1 MKQLPFL
8 LLVLLLAINSKVSL
22 AQSDYLDFDKE
33 SFLIGTLSDFK
44 GREQVFSKGINDA
57 YFERV
62 DIYAQQEKRIAYLI
76 NFLFKEEYPDIEFN
90 NNGPLRRLQIHSS
103 ALSKLIDS
111 YYTYQPAENST
122 TQDEGMHIGTLDPEK
137 FKTPKQKLSFL
148 AGAYLRYGN
157 IKHNDSME
165 EPQYIYDIPNSLSKT
180 KICEAFLA
188 ELGCTNIQEVTNEYM
203 PTKIEVHF
211 IPSEQILKMIETIES
226 VSKEILSPN
235 YIPR

>member
-1 MKQLPFL
+1 MKQFPFFL
-8 LLVLLLAINSKVSL
+8 LLLVAINSKVSL
-22 AQSDYLDFDKE
+22 AQQSDYLDFDKE

-44 GREQVFSKGINDA
+44 GREQVFSQGINDT

-62 DIYAQQEKRIAYLI
+62 DIYAQQEKRIAYLV
-76 NFLFKEEYPDIEFN
+76 NFLFKEEYPDIQFN

-111 YYTYQPAENST
+111 YYTYQPVENST
-122 TQDEGMHIGTLDPEK
+122 TQDEGMHIGSIDIER

-148 AGAYLRYGN
+148 AGAYLRYGS

-165 EPQYIYDIPNSLSKT
+165 EPQYIYDIANSLSKT
-180 KICEAFLA
+180 KVCEAFLA

-203 PTKIEVHF
+203 PTKKEILF

-226 VSKEILSPN
+226 VSKEISSPN